1 MKWRVQSGDR
11 EFLLDLRRNGRL
23 THYSLNGDLTS
34 HGAVSI
40 EEIAPGMYSV
50 LEGNRSFTVRL
61 METPGSVEAWIGLRR
76 VTLALSDPRDR
87 PAQAKGTSAAGPQQ
101 IRALMPG
108 KVIKVLVSVGEEVKA
123 GTGLIV
129 VEAMKMQN
137 EMKTLKGGRVIRI
150 HAAEGATV
158 GPGEPLVEIG

>member
-1 MKWRVQSGDR
+1 MKWRVQSGDQ
-11 EFLLDLRRNGRL
+11 EFLLNLRRNGRL
-23 THYSLNGDLTS
+23 THYSLDGDFTS
-34 HGAVSI
+34 GGAASV
-40 EEIAPGMYSV
+40 EEISPGIYSV
-50 LEGNRSFTVRL
+50 LDGNRSFTVRL
-61 METPGSVEAWIGLRR
+61 IETAGSVEAWIGPRR
-76 VTLALSDPRDR
+76 VNLALSDPRDR
-87 PAQAKGTSAAGPQQ
+87 PAPAKGTSATGPQQ

-123 GTGLIV
+123 GAGLIV

-150 HAAEGATV
+150 HAAEGTTV